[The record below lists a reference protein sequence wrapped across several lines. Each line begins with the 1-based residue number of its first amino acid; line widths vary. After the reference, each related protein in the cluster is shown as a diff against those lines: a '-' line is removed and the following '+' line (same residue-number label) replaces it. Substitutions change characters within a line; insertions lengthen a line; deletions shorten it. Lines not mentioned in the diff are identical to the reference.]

1 MRFQIPRFPLAAAV
15 LAVAALIVSRGDY
28 PWQRLSDVPTTGAIV
43 VSDPYHTVSDTLQR
57 VETIGALL
65 ARHGVV
71 GLDLSAL
78 ASALRFDP
86 RRFRAGQVF
95 SVRRGGAADEATQ
108 VEFRASPEQRV
119 QFIRTANGEWR
130 GNAVKVYWST
140 DTIRLGA
147 TITSSLFNAIDD
159 EVSDAT
165 LDRQE
170 RANVVY
176 ALADVFSYS
185 VDFSR
190 DIQQGD
196 RFTAVVE
203 RRTSDEGETRFGR
216 ILAGEL
222 SVGGKAIAAYNY
234 RNGGQNAFYD
244 ASGNALKRAFLAA
257 PVEFRYISS
266 GLSRARF
273 HPVLGIFRKHDGI
286 DYSAAAGTPV
296 HAAAEGTILRAG
308 WAGGYGRLIEIR
320 HRNGIVTRYGH
331 LSVIGPA
338 IRPGAHVGQGDF
350 IGKVG
355 SSGLSTAPH
364 LHYEFRVDGTAR
376 DPRSVKMDTG
386 APLPAG
392 DLVAF
397 RQERDRLRALL
408 GPSLAS
414 PPARGSLAE

>member
-15 LAVAALIVSRGDY
+15 LAAAALIVSRGEY
-28 PWQRLSDVPTTGAIV
+28 PWQRLSDVPTAGPIV

-57 VETIGALL
+57 GETVGALL
-65 ARHGVV
+65 ARHGVT

-119 QFIRTANGEWR
+119 QFIRTASGEWR
-130 GNAVKVYWST
+130 GNAVQVYWST
-140 DTIRLGA
+140 DTIRLAA
-147 TITSSLFNAIDD
+147 TITSNLFNAIDD

-176 ALADVFSYS
+176 ALAEVFSYS

-190 DIQQGD
+190 DIQVGD

-203 RRTSDEGETRFGR
+203 RRTSEDGETRFGR

-222 SVGGKAIAAYNY
+222 SVGGKAIAAFNY

-244 ASGNALKRAFLAA
+244 GEGNALKRAFLAA
-257 PVEFRYISS
+257 PVDFRYVSS
-266 GLSRARF
+266 GLSRGRF
-273 HPVLGIFRKHDGI
+273 HPVLGVFRRHEGI
-286 DYSAAAGTPV
+286 DYAANSGTPV
-296 HAAAEGTILRAG
+296 RAASEGQIVRAG
-308 WAGGYGRLIEIR
+308 WAGGYGRLVEIR
-320 HRNGIVTRYGH
+320 HRNGITTRYAH
-331 LSVIGPA
+331 LSSISVKA
-338 IRPGAHVGQGDF
+338 RPGARVGQGDI
-350 IGKVG
+350 IGNVG
-355 SSGLSTAPH
+355 SSGLSSGPH
-364 LHYEFRVDGTAR
+364 LHYEFRVNGTAR
-376 DPRSVKMDTG
+376 DPRSVKMETG
-386 APLPAG
+386 APLPKG

-397 RQERDRLRALL
+397 RQERDRLRLLL

-414 PPARGSLAE
+414 PPARGLAE

>member
-15 LAVAALIVSRGDY
+15 LAAAALIVSRGEY
-28 PWQRLSDVPTTGAIV
+28 PWQRLSDVPTAGPIV

-57 VETIGALL
+57 GETVGALL
-65 ARHGVV
+65 ARHGVT

-130 GNAVKVYWST
+130 GNAVAVYWST
-140 DTIRLGA
+140 DTIRLAA
-147 TITSSLFNAIDD
+147 TITSNLFNAIDD

-176 ALADVFSYS
+176 ALAEVFSYS

-190 DIQQGD
+190 DIQVGD

-203 RRTSDEGETRFGR
+203 RRTSEDGETRFGR

-222 SVGGKAIAAYNY
+222 SVGGKAIAAFNY

-244 ASGNALKRAFLAA
+244 GEGNALKRAFLAA
-257 PVEFRYISS
+257 PVDFRYVSS
-266 GLSRARF
+266 GLSRGRF
-273 HPVLGIFRKHDGI
+273 HPVLGVFRRHEGI
-286 DYSAAAGTPV
+286 DYAANSGTPV
-296 HAAAEGTILRAG
+296 RAASEGQIVRAG
-308 WAGGYGRLIEIR
+308 WAGGYGRLVEIR
-320 HRNGIVTRYGH
+320 HRNGITTRYAH
-331 LSVIGPA
+331 LSSISVKA
-338 IRPGAHVGQGDF
+338 RPGARVGQGDI
-350 IGKVG
+350 IGNVG
-355 SSGLSTAPH
+355 SSGLSSGPH
-364 LHYEFRVDGTAR
+364 LHYEFRVNGTAR
-376 DPRSVKMDTG
+376 DPRSVKMETG
-386 APLPAG
+386 APLPKG

-397 RQERDRLRALL
+397 RQERDRLRLLL

-414 PPARGSLAE
+414 PPARGLAE

>member
-15 LAVAALIVSRGDY
+15 LAAAALIVSRGEY
-28 PWQRLSDVPTTGAIV
+28 PWQRLSDVPTAGPIV

-57 VETIGALL
+57 GETVGALL
-65 ARHGVV
+65 ARHGVI

-95 SVRRGGAADEATQ
+95 SVRRGGVADEATQ

-119 QFIRTANGEWR
+119 QFIRTASGEWR
-130 GNAVKVYWST
+130 GNAVAVHWST
-140 DTIRLGA
+140 DTIRLAA
-147 TITSSLFNAIDD
+147 TITSNLFNAIDD

-176 ALADVFSYS
+176 ALAEVFSYS

-203 RRTSDEGETRFGR
+203 RRTSEDGETRFGR

-222 SVGGKAIAAYNY
+222 SVGGKAIAAFNY

-244 ASGNALKRAFLAA
+244 GEGNALKRAFLVA
-257 PVEFRYISS
+257 PVDFRYISS
-266 GLSRARF
+266 GLSRGRF
-273 HPVLGIFRKHDGI
+273 HPVLGVFRRHEGI
-286 DYSAAAGTPV
+286 DYAANSGTPV
-296 HAAAEGTILRAG
+296 RAASEGQIVRAG
-308 WAGGYGRLIEIR
+308 WAGGYGRLVEIR
-320 HRNGIVTRYGH
+320 HRNGITTRYAH
-331 LSVIGPA
+331 LSSISVKA
-338 IRPGAHVGQGDF
+338 RPGARVSQGDI
-350 IGKVG
+350 IGNVG
-355 SSGLSTAPH
+355 SSGLSSGPH
-364 LHYEFRVDGTAR
+364 LHYEFRVNGTAR

-386 APLPAG
+386 APLPKG

-397 RQERDRLRALL
+397 RQERDRLRLLL
-408 GPSLAS
+408 GPPLTAPS
-414 PPARGSLAE
+414 PRALAE